1 MKIEYRNISP
11 NDTEA
16 INQISDWY
24 LNEWKISKIKTTKSL
39 TESNNQNVI
48 FQTIMTDE
56 KKLIGTGGLYHKVG
70 IQSRIKK
77 YENYSPWIALMF
89 TEPKI
94 RGKGYGGKL
103 LKEIELEAKRKG
115 FDKIY
120 LFTHTAESLYKRKGW
135 NEIDRY
141 NIEGKNIVIMDKKI

>member
-11 NDTEA
+11 NETEA

-24 LNEWKISKIKTTKSL
+24 LSEWKISKIKTTKSL
-39 TESNNQNVI
+39 TESINQNVI

-56 KKLIGTGGLYHKVG
+56 KRLIGTGGLYHKVG

>member
-11 NDTEA
+11 NETEA

-24 LNEWKISKIKTTKSL
+24 LSEWKISKIKTTKSL
-39 TESNNQNVI
+39 TESTNQNVI

-94 RGKGYGGKL
+94 RGKGLGSKL
-103 LKEIELEAKRKG
+103 LDEIELEAKKKG
-115 FDKIY
+115 FEKIY
-120 LFTHTAESLYKRKGW
+120 LFTHTAESLYIRKGW

-141 NIEGKNIVIMDKKI
+141 QIEGKNIVIMDKEI